1 MILFRSNPSRPKQE
15 QAQAPDGGGATLSPS
30 PGRFRDRPTFRDRRL
45 QRLAAHLPQ
54 RVRTTIHWLRRPSA
68 RWIRLPSGVLFL
80 IGGSILTPLPVF
92 GFWMLPVGLALL
104 AEDVPV
110 ARQLMVRILDKVEQ
124 YRPDWLRRK
133 R

>member
-15 QAQAPDGGGATLSPS
+15 QAPNGGGTALPPA

-45 QRLAAHLPQ
+45 QRLAARLPQ

-68 RWIRLPSGVLFL
+68 RWIRLPSGVLFI
-80 IGGSILTPLPVF
+80 IGGTILTPLPVF

-104 AEDVPV
+104 AEDVPA
-110 ARQLMVRILDKVEQ
+110 ARQLMVRVLDKVEQ